1 MSFSISAISSSV
13 CTNDFFFSMIY
24 DRECFCMG
32 HGGKKRE
39 LQFFL
44 FCFFNL
50 LGQDT
55 EKYIYSIFR
64 VLLTLV

>member
-24 DRECFCMG
+24 GRECFCMG
-32 HGGKKRE
+32 VKKE
-39 LQFFL
+39 SCSFF
-44 FCFFNL
+44 FFFFFFNL

-55 EKYIYSIFR
+55 EKYTYSIFH